1 MRMIRA
7 HGNTN
12 SLIAVG
18 KNHKH
23 NNTESEPPHKEAAWV
38 LGVPGERRDPQP
50 RTPSEA
56 HQLPTVSS
64 T

>member
-12 SLIAVG
+12 SLIAVE

-23 NNTESEPPHKEAAWV
+23 NNTESKPPHKEAEWV
-38 LGVPGERRDPQP
+38 LGVPGECRDPQP